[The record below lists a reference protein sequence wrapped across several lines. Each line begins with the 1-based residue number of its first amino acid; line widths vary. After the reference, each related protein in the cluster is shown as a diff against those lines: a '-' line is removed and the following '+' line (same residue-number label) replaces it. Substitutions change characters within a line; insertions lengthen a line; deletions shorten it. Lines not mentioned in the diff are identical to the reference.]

1 MAGISDTNWRSF
13 VGPQDNGRSIVP
25 EPLGSIFYNPNSWFP
40 PSNPQDYDDLFK
52 CSNVSNLTATGLTIP
67 ASREDSI
74 DCVRGSNYLIQSC
87 TIQGSVTIKGAIDGF
102 ELNNCVISG
111 TVELGQYDNYWV
123 KGRAPTRNVRLIN
136 CCSPDG
142 SPIRI
147 KIWDAELSLIT
158 GTSVQVTRIP
168 KWIWLPYFLFRR
180 LTNPK
185 AV

>member
-1 MAGISDTNWRSF
+1 MAGTSDTNWRSF
-13 VGPQDNGRSIVP
+13 VGPQDNGKLITS
-25 EPLGSIFYNPNSWFP
+25 EDWQA
-40 PSNPQDYDDLFK
+40 PSDPKQWDDLFK
-52 CSNVSNLTATGLTIP
+52 CSNVSNLSATGLTIP
-67 ASREDSI
+67 SSREDSI
-74 DCVRGSNYLIQSC
+74 DCVRGNAYSFQSC
-87 TIQGSVTIKGAIDGF
+87 VIQGSVTVKGAIEGF

-123 KGRAPTRNVRLIN
+123 KGRAPTRNVRLVN

-147 KIWDAELSLIT
+147 KIWDAELSLIA

-180 LTNPK
+180 LTNLK
-185 AV
+185 SV

>member
-1 MAGISDTNWRSF
+1 MAGIKDVNWRSF
-13 VGPQDNGRSIVP
+13 VGPQDNGKLVTS
-25 EPLGSIFYNPNSWFP
+25 EDWQA
-40 PSNPQDYDDLFK
+40 PSNPKEYDDLFK
-52 CSNVSNLTATGLTIP
+52 CSNVSNLSATGLTIP
-67 ASREDSI
+67 SSREDSI
-74 DCVRGSNYLIQSC
+74 DCVRGSDYLIQSC

-147 KIWDAELSLIT
+147 KIWDAELSLIA

-168 KWIWLPYFLFRR
+168 KFIWLPYFLFRR